1 MGDEKLVKKDLFIEK
16 YEPKSFKE
24 YTKFIKL
31 SENLIKQIKNK
42 NITNFILAG
51 PKGYGKKTFS
61 KLVTSSVLGKFKNN
75 NLTWWNASIYGG
87 ILLGKSKRDYT
98 YSESRYAE
106 KNNIKSLKDI
116 ANTQKFGDVPFRI
129 IIINE
134 AHYLDKKAQQAFR
147 VLVEKSSK
155 NTRFI
160 FITSESDALIDPI
173 KSRCRIIRFSRLD
186 LDDFKDLINNICKN
200 EDMVLDDKSISLIYS
215 FYKGDLRKS
224 IMFLNLIK
232 NEKVELNPKSILK
245 FNKSLKDNNIDD
257 FKKNIRENNF
267 KKARKSL
274 IWLSEK
280 YSTQKI
286 IHILKEVIEEIPDK
300 EKRLDYYMSLSEYE
314 YEIINKNSFFSLLDL
329 ILNISK
335 AYN

>member
-1 MGDEKLVKKDLFIEK
+1 MGNEKLVKKDLFIEK
-16 YEPKSFKE
+16 YEPKSFE
-24 YTKFIKL
+24 DYTKFINL
-31 SENLIKQIKNK
+31 SDNLIKQIKNK
-42 NITNFILAG
+42 DITNFILAG
-51 PKGYGKKTFS
+51 PKGSGKKTFS
-61 KLVTSSVLGKFKNN
+61 KLISSEVLGKFKNN

-87 ILLGKSKRDYT
+87 LLLGKSKRDYT
-98 YSESRYAE
+98 YSEGRYAD
-106 KNNIKSLKDI
+106 KNDIKSLKDI

-173 KSRCRIIRFSRLD
+173 KSRCRMIRFSRLN
-186 LDDFKDLINNICKN
+186 LKQFNELIKNICDEEEMK
-200 EDMVLDDKSISLIYS
+200 LDNKSISLIYS

-224 IMFLNLIK
+224 IMFLNLLK
-232 NEKVELNPKSILK
+232 NQNIDLNPKSILQ
-245 FNKSLKDNNIDD
+245 FNKSLKDSNIED
-257 FKKNIRENNF
+257 FKKNIRENDF

-286 IHILKEVIEEIPDK
+286 IDILKEVVEEIPDK
-300 EKRLDYYMSLSEYE
+300 EKRLEYYMILSEYE

-329 ILNISK
+329 ILNISR